1 MLSLVQVVLGIFIII
16 LVLLQQ
22 RGTEGGSL
30 FGVQTQFFLERR
42 GLEKNIYYLTWILI
56 VCFIIV
62 SILKIALK

>member
-1 MLSLVQVVLGIFIII
+1 MLSLVQVVLGILIII

-42 GLEKNIYYLTWILI
+42 GFEKNIYYLTWLLIAGFILI
-56 VCFIIV
+56 
-62 SILKIALK
+62 SILKIIIR